1 MIVPAAVV
9 RRHNQSQKYIQDF
22 GAKIKERLLIYCEKQ
37 GYAFL
42 WRIKELDSISEK
54 IETGRYSKWS
64 EIEDLFACSIII
76 PSLKHE
82 EKVLEFLKVEYPL
95 VKLTLRNS
103 KKKAPDVFRF
113 DSTRYISTMNF
124 PDGSFQYFEVQIRT
138 VFEHAWITTTHDL
151 VYKNNILDWK
161 RLRLASEM
169 KANIELLDNIVM
181 SFEEN
186 TSIHIKNNWPE
197 IEIKVRLQ
205 NFIFDCF
212 DSKILPDEY
221 LPRDISRM
229 VDNFYKLIK
238 IDLRNLD
245 DDKKNIYLDD
255 LFNFL
260 KIKFHDHLKSNSF
273 PLSISLHQ
281 FIFGLLH
288 QEDFIKLDSKL
299 NFAVTN
305 ELKLFFSATA
315 TIKSTF
321 DFNG

>member
-1 MIVPAAVV
+1 MIVPAEV
-9 RRHNQSQKYIQDF
+9 RRRFNQSAKYIELS
-22 GAKIKERLLIYCEKQ
+22 GKKIKEQLSNYCSKN

-42 WRIKELDSISEK
+42 WRVKELESISEK

-64 EIEDLFACSIII
+64 DLDDLFACSIIV

-82 EKVLEFLKVEYPL
+82 AEVLSFLETVYPSIKV
-95 VKLTLRNS
+95 TQRNT

-113 DSTRYISTMNF
+113 DTTRYISEMF
-124 PDGSFQYFEVQIRT
+124 LSDGSVQKFEIQIRT

-197 IEIKVRLQ
+197 IETKVRLQ